1 MATPK
6 IWWLLSILLAT
17 SSNCCAA
24 TGPPARPSNLQC
36 YRQCYRTGCSM
47 NIQCMW
53 DPKPDPKIP
62 TNYSLHWQPANS
74 EDGHPTNGTDL
85 SSVIPRDR
93 FNHGELRV
101 WVQAKN
107 QHGSANSDPLD
118 FSTEDIIKPQP
129 PSVTSSHQEP
139 LEIHWSTT
147 CGQLQLSIGSCD
159 VRYRT
164 EEDQVWFGN
173 VTGLHLCNYAFPD
186 AQPDTV
192 YEFQVRCACN
202 TGLKSDW
209 SAILRIINAE
219 SVPVGEVDVWSDCGI
234 SPTSLNCFL
243 TWKKLSISPARR
255 LILGYKVR
263 ILYNNGTELLK
274 NVSTAEPS
282 SQFMRDDKKWCLDF
296 PLKDV
301 SSVAVSAYNA
311 LGATVPSSLA
321 VPKTAGKERNDQLIH
336 LNMNQENLTVSW
348 DLPSP
353 FPDNLKEYVV
363 QYKQAGCSP
372 GRGFDW
378 IKVNNSQRVAFFKGQ
393 FKNFTAYQVLLFSV
407 SNNLQVRL
415 LASVIGYSTQTT
427 PSAVPVFEVTS
438 IGTTDVTLSWE
449 PVPISKQ
456 NGLILFYQIGLDG
469 QKVYNV
475 SASPQHEKMT
485 FKLQDLRPGQ
495 NYEVW
500 IKAVTVAGPGES
512 VSTRFKTKSENGQLT
527 AITVGLVLPVVFFIS
542 LAVFLLCV
550 CQRENKVCPLMSRC
564 LYDKVPDPGNSHIFS
579 HLKHQFN
586 EPMGWI
592 CIPTEPQ
599 PKISLL
605 EVVEK
610 TPEAS
615 DGLTKLVV
623 RDGCS
628 QMNGDEKEDAVTE
641 ESDRTD
647 HRYGKEAY
655 SKMVDSDEEKDDC
668 WSSLEEEDVPSGYE
682 RHFMPTA
689 VEIGEF

>member
-17 SSNCCAA
+17 SSNCSA
-24 TGPPARPSNLQC
+24 TGPPARPSRPQC
-36 YRQCYRTGCSM
+36 YRQCDEIGCAV

-62 TNYSLHWQPANS
+62 TNYILHWEPANS
-74 EDGHPTNGTDL
+74 EDGHTTKGN
-85 SSVIPRDR
+85 SSSGVIPRDHSN
-93 FNHGELRV
+93 FGELRV
-101 WVQAKN
+101 WVQAQN
-107 QHGSANSDPLD
+107 QHGSANSDQYD
-118 FSTEDIIKPQP
+118 FHTEDIIKPQP
-129 PSVTSSHQEP
+129 PKFSSSDQEQ
-139 LEIHWSTT
+139 LEIHWNTF
-147 CGQLQLSIGSCD
+147 CGQLSIGPCD

-164 EEDQVWFGN
+164 EEDRVWFEN
-173 VTGLHLCNYAFPD
+173 ETGFHPSYSLPD
-186 AQPDTV
+186 AQPNTV
-192 YEFQVRCACN
+192 YEFQVRCACH

-234 SPTSLNCFL
+234 SPTSLDCFL
-243 TWKKLSISPARR
+243 TWKNLSISQARR
-255 LILGYKVR
+255 PILGYRVR
-263 ILYNNGTELLK
+263 ILYNDGTESVK

-282 SQFMRDDKKWCLDF
+282 SQFMCDDSKWCLDF

-311 LGATVPSSLA
+311 LGATVPSSLV
-321 VPKTAGKERNDQLIH
+321 VPKTAGKKPNDQPIH

-348 DLPSP
+348 DQPSP

-378 IKVNNSQRVAFFKGQ
+378 IKVNKSQTAAFFKGQ
-393 FKNFTAYQVLLFSV
+393 FRNYTAYQVSLFSV
-407 SNNLQVRL
+407 SNSLQVRL
-415 LASVIGYSTQTT
+415 LASVIEYSTQST
-427 PSAVPVFEVTS
+427 PSAVPVFDVTS

-449 PVPISKQ
+449 PVPLSKQ
-456 NGLILFYQIGLDG
+456 TGLILFYQIGLDG
-469 QKVYNV
+469 RKVYNI
-475 SASPQHEKMT
+475 SASPQHEGMT

-495 NYEVW
+495 DYEVW
-500 IKAVTVAGPGES
+500 IKAVTMAGPGKS
-512 VSTRFKTKSENGQLT
+512 ATKSFKTKKSENGQLT
-527 AITVGLVLPVVFFIS
+527 AIMLGVLLVVFSIV

-550 CQRENKVCPLMSRC
+550 CRRENKVCPLMSQC

-605 EVVEK
+605 EIVEK
-610 TPEAS
+610 TPQAS

-623 RDGCS
+623 RDGGS
-628 QMNGDEKEDAVTE
+628 HMNDDEKEDAVRD

-647 HRYGKEAY
+647 HRYGKQAY
-655 SKMVDSDEEKDDC
+655 SKMVDSDEEKDGC
-668 WSSLEEEDVPSGYE
+668 WSSLEEQDIPSGYE
-682 RHFMPTA
+682 RHFMPSA
-689 VEIGEF
+689 AEILEL